1 MFALTPDEQS
11 LLAQGV
17 SQWGGPAQPS
27 HALALAL
34 GVDSVEALIE
44 EGYRIAGKLD
54 NGEPLTDHEVV
65 FAAVSTELNFASDRW
80 GAGVEWS
87 TVSGFTDSETISRL
101 RNLQR
106 RLVGVGPR
114 PWP

>member
-1 MFALTPDEQS
+1 MFVLTPDEQS
-11 LLAQGV
+11 LLAEGV
-17 SQWGGPAQPS
+17 SQWGGPARPT
-27 HALALAL
+27 HALAVAL
-34 GVDSVEALIE
+34 GVDNVQRLIE
-44 EGYRIAGKLD
+44 EGDRIAGKLN
-54 NGEPLTDHEVV
+54 NGEPLTDYEVV
-65 FAAVSTELNFASDRW
+65 FALVSTELNFASDRW